1 MPCQRSIETGD
12 ARGPVSRLA
21 AMGDWY
27 TMGVALG
34 LGIAFGVLF
43 AGLLSATP
51 LGRLAAVVLAG
62 VAGAV
67 AGVLVED
74 WTELVAGGVAGLAGA
89 AAAVVVV
96 SGALRRGG
104 TRGGLA
110 LIVAVAALGLAAL
123 AFVPVVGYLQAIGL
137 PALAA
142 RLRRTQAERYAG
154 LRSLAKD

>member
-1 MPCQRSIETGD
+1 ME
-12 ARGPVSRLA
+12 V
-21 AMGDWY
+21 GDWY
-27 TMGVALG
+27 TIGTALG
-34 LGIAFGVLF
+34 LGIALGVLF

-51 LGRLAAVVLAG
+51 LGRIAAVVLAAA
-62 VAGAV
+62 AGAV
-67 AGVLVED
+67 AGVLIDD
-74 WTELVAGGVAGLAGA
+74 WTELVAGAAAGAVGA

-110 LIVAVAALGLAAL
+110 LIVGVAAVGLAAL
-123 AFVPVVGYLQAIGL
+123 AFVPVLGYLEAVAL

-142 RLRRTQAERYAG
+142 RLRRTQGERYAG